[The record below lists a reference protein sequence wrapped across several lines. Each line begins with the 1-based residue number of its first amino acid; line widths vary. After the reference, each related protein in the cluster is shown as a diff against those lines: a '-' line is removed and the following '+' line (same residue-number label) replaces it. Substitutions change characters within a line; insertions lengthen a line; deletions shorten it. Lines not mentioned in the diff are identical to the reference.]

1 MQSLSPSTYHPTYN
15 QMHRKIINL
24 ALPSIVSNITV
35 PLLGLVDT
43 AITGHMGEAR
53 YIGAIAVGSM
63 IFNIMYWLF
72 AFLRMGTGGMT
83 AQAYGRKDFGEADL
97 TGLRAICISSL
108 IGLAIIILQYPLLH
122 LVMWFIA
129 PNENVTQLVYSY
141 CYICIWGA
149 PASLGLFAL
158 NGWFVGMQ
166 NTKIPMIISITQNV
180 VNILVS
186 LLLVYCLGMKI
197 EGVAS
202 GTLIAQW
209 AGFFMGC
216 FFFLRK
222 RREIPSDGNSRVSL
236 SCIFESSAMKSFFT
250 VNRDI
255 FLRTL
260 FLVSVNLYFVVAG
273 AKGGEIILAV
283 NTLLMQLFI
292 LYSYI
297 MDGFAYAAEALCGRF
312 YGAGDN
318 ASLKETIRKVFY
330 WSMGL
335 TAIYSIVYGVGGLDF
350 LRLLTNEESVISAS
364 EEYIFWAIL
373 IPISGM
379 VAFVW
384 DGVFIGMT
392 MTKGMLSGTFVAA
405 IVFFITYF
413 SLETTLHN
421 HALWLAF
428 ILYLTARGV
437 TQSVYWHLKKIKG

>member
-1 MQSLSPSTYHPTYN
+1 
-15 QMHRKIINL
+15 MHRRIINL

-63 IFNIMYWLF
+63 LFNIMYWLF

-83 AQAYGRKDFGEADL
+83 AQAYGRKDFDEADL

-108 IGLAIIILQYPLLH
+108 IGLAIIVLQYPLLH
-122 LVMWFIA
+122 LAMWFIA
-129 PNENVTQLVYSY
+129 PDENITQLVYSY

-197 EGVAS
+197 EGVAL

-209 AGFFMGC
+209 AGFFMGS
-216 FFFLRK
+216 FFFVKKSSRLTGI
-222 RREIPSDGNSRVSL
+222 RRRLLAYRPNHQHPSPNTHHPSA
-236 SCIFESSAMKSFFT
+236 IFEPSAMKAFFT

-273 AKGGEIILAV
+273 AKGGEIVLAV

-318 ASLKETIRKVFY
+318 ISLKETIRKVFY

-428 ILYLTARGV
+428 ILYLAARGA
-437 TQSVYWHLKKIKG
+437 TQSVYWHLKKSKG

>member
-1 MQSLSPSTYHPTYN
+1 
-15 QMHRKIINL
+15 MHRKIINL

-129 PNENVTQLVYSY
+129 PDENVTQLVYSY

-428 ILYLTARGV
+428 ILYLTSRGV

>member
-1 MQSLSPSTYHPTYN
+1 
-15 QMHRKIINL
+15 MHRRIINL

-63 IFNIMYWLF
+63 VFNIMYWLF

-83 AQAYGRKDFGEADL
+83 AQAYGRKDFCDADL
-97 TGLRAICISSL
+97 TGLRAISISSL
-108 IGLAIIILQYPLLH
+108 IGLAIIALQYPLLH
-122 LVMWFIA
+122 FVMWFIA
-129 PNENVTQLVYSY
+129 PEENVLNLVYSY

-180 VNILVS
+180 VNILIS

-197 EGVAS
+197 EGVAT

-209 AGFFMGC
+209 AGFLMGA
-216 FFFLRK
+216 FFFIRM
-222 RREIPSDGNSRVSL
+222 RRGLVYENKSRVSF
-236 SCIFESSAMKSFFT
+236 SHIFETSAMKSFFT

-260 FLVSVNLYFVVAG
+260 FLVSVNLYFVTAG
-273 AKGGEIILAV
+273 AKGGEIVLAV

-312 YGAGDN
+312 YGANDK
-318 ASLKETIRKVFY
+318 ASLTETIRKVFY

-335 TAIYSIVYGVGGLDF
+335 TAVYSLVYGIGGLDF

-364 EEYIFWAIL
+364 EEYIFWAML
-373 IPISGM
+373 IPIAGM

-392 MTKGMLSGTFVAA
+392 MTRGMLSGTFVAA
-405 IVFFITYF
+405 IMFFTTYF
-413 SLETTLHN
+413 SLESTLSN

-428 ILYLTARGV
+428 ILYLAARGV
-437 TQSVYWHLKKIKG
+437 TQSVYWWGVKSEK

>member
-1 MQSLSPSTYHPTYN
+1 
-15 QMHRKIINL
+15 MHRKIINL

-83 AQAYGRKDFGEADL
+83 AQAYGRKNFGEADL
-97 TGLRAICISSL
+97 TGLRAISISSL
-108 IGLAIIILQYPLLH
+108 IGLAIIALQYPLLH
-122 LVMWFIA
+122 LAMWFIA
-129 PNENVTQLVYSY
+129 PDDNVTQLVYSY

-180 VNILVS
+180 VNILIS

-197 EGVAS
+197 EGVAL

-209 AGFFMGC
+209 AGFFMGS
-216 FFFLRK
+216 FFFHRK

-236 SCIFESSAMKSFFT
+236 SYIFESSAMKSFFT

-318 ASLKETIRKVFY
+318 VSLKETIRKVFY

-335 TAIYSIVYGVGGLDF
+335 TVIYSIVYGFGGLDF

-413 SLETTLHN
+413 SLETTLHKQ
-421 HALWLAF
+421 ALWLAF

-437 TQSVYWHLKKIKG
+437 TQSVYWNFTKLKIES

>member
-1 MQSLSPSTYHPTYN
+1 
-15 QMHRKIINL
+15 MHRKIINL
-24 ALPSIVSNITV
+24 AFPSIVSNITV

-63 IFNIMYWLF
+63 FFNIMYWLF

-83 AQAYGRKDFGEADL
+83 AQAYGRKDFCEADL
-97 TGLRAICISSL
+97 TGLRAISISLL
-108 IGLAIIILQYPLLH
+108 IGLTIILLQYPLLH
-122 LVMWFIA
+122 LAMWFIA
-129 PNENVTQLVYSY
+129 PDENVMSLVYSY

-166 NTKIPMIISITQNV
+166 NTKIPMVISITQNV

-197 EGVAS
+197 EGVAT

-209 AGFFMGC
+209 AGFLMGS
-216 FFFLRK
+216 FFFVKK
-222 RREIPSDGNSRVSL
+222 RGKIYPNGNSRVSL
-236 SCIFESSAMKSFFT
+236 SHILESSAMKSFFM

-255 FLRTL
+255 FLRTV
-260 FLVSVNLYFVVAG
+260 FLVSVNLYFVAAG
-273 AKGGEIILAV
+273 AKGGEIVLAV

-312 YGAGDN
+312 YGAKDE
-318 ASLKETIRKVFY
+318 ASLRETIRKVFY
-330 WSMGL
+330 WSIGL
-335 TAIYSIVYGVGGLDF
+335 TAIYSVVYGVGGLDF
-350 LRLLTNEESVISAS
+350 LRLLTNEENVIAAS
-364 EEYIFWAIL
+364 EEYIFWAML
-373 IPISGM
+373 IPIAGM

-392 MTKGMLSGTFVAA
+392 MTRGMLSGTFVAA
-405 IVFFITYF
+405 IVFFTTYF
-413 SLETTLHN
+413 SFETTLNN

-428 ILYLTARGV
+428 ILYLMARGV
-437 TQSVYWHLKKIKG
+437 TQSVYWEMKK

>member
-1 MQSLSPSTYHPTYN
+1 
-15 QMHRKIINL
+15 MHRKIINL

-63 IFNIMYWLF
+63 LFNIMYWLF

-83 AQAYGRKDFGEADL
+83 AQAYGRKDFDEADL

-108 IGLAIIILQYPLLH
+108 IGLAIIVLQYPLLH
-122 LVMWFIA
+122 LAMWFIA
-129 PNENVTQLVYSY
+129 PDENITQLIYSY

-180 VNILVS
+180 VNILIS
-186 LLLVYCLGMKI
+186 LLLVYCLEMKI
-197 EGVAS
+197 EGVAL

-209 AGFFMGC
+209 AGFFMGS
-216 FFFLRK
+216 FFFLKK
-222 RREIPSDGNSRVSL
+222 RREISSNGYSRVSL
-236 SCIFESSAMKSFFT
+236 PHIIEPSAMKAFFT

-273 AKGGEIILAV
+273 AKGGEIVLAV

-335 TAIYSIVYGVGGLDF
+335 TAIYSILYGVGGLDF
-350 LRLLTNEESVISAS
+350 LRILTNEESVISAS

-373 IPISGM
+373 IPISGI

-428 ILYLTARGV
+428 ILYLAARGV
-437 TQSVYWHLKKIKG
+437 TQSVYWHMKKIKV

>member
-1 MQSLSPSTYHPTYN
+1 
-15 QMHRKIINL
+15 MHRKIINL
-24 ALPSIVSNITV
+24 AFPSIVSNITV

-63 IFNIMYWLF
+63 FFNIMYWLF

-83 AQAYGRKDFGEADL
+83 AQAYGRKDFCEADL
-97 TGLRAICISSL
+97 TGLRAISISLL
-108 IGLAIIILQYPLLH
+108 IGLTIILLQYPLLH
-122 LVMWFIA
+122 LAMWFIA
-129 PNENVTQLVYSY
+129 PDENVMKLVYSY

-166 NTKIPMIISITQNV
+166 NTKIPMAISITQNV

-197 EGVAS
+197 EGVAI

-209 AGFFMGC
+209 AGFLMGS
-216 FFFLRK
+216 FFFVKK
-222 RREIPSDGNSRVSL
+222 RGKIYPNGNSRVSL
-236 SCIFESSAMKSFFT
+236 SHIFESSSMKSFFM

-255 FLRTL
+255 FLRTV
-260 FLVSVNLYFVVAG
+260 FLVSVNLYFVAAG
-273 AKGGEIILAV
+273 TKGGEIVLAV

-312 YGAGDN
+312 YGAKDE
-318 ASLKETIRKVFY
+318 ASLRETIRKVFY
-330 WSMGL
+330 WSIGL
-335 TAIYSIVYGVGGLDF
+335 TAIYSVVYGVGGLDF
-350 LRLLTNEESVISAS
+350 LRLLTNEENVIAAS
-364 EEYIFWAIL
+364 EEYIFWAML
-373 IPISGM
+373 IPIAGM

-392 MTKGMLSGTFVAA
+392 MTRGMLSGTFVAA
-405 IVFFITYF
+405 IVFFTTYF
-413 SLETTLHN
+413 SFETTLNN

-428 ILYLTARGV
+428 ILYLMARGV
-437 TQSVYWHLKKIKG
+437 TQSVYWKMKK